1 MKQLMPTIRV
11 VLAMESGDTQMYVPL
26 TCERCILALL
36 VDHIAPMDCSLMVAG
51 FVIVRL
57 FFNQIVVVSR
67 RS

>member
-11 VLAMESGDTQMYVPL
+11 VLAMESGDTQIYVPF
-26 TCERCILALL
+26 TCQRCILALL
-36 VDHIAPMDCSLMVAG
+36 VVHIAPMNCSLMVAG

-57 FFNQIVVVSR
+57 LINQIVVVSR